1 MTAAALTNNR
11 PSPLFDRARRSAQT
25 EILDDPI
32 STGELAPILR
42 DLARFNGIMQGHRPV
57 LQWLDRAARNLPR
70 DQPLTIL
77 DIGCG
82 YGDLL
87 RAIARWSRKRGRAV
101 SLVGIDLSA
110 QVIEVARSVTPAE
123 LNVRYHAVDLF
134 NFTPAQPIDLVVTSL
149 VTHHLSDAM
158 IERFLRW
165 MEEKARRG
173 WAIYDLQRSI
183 VPFYFIALAG
193 IVLRL
198 HPVVVYDG
206 RISVARSLTKGEWE
220 ARLRAAGIPREAV
233 DLRWFMFRF
242 AIGRI
247 K

>member
-1 MTAAALTNNR
+1 MTAAALTSNR
-11 PSPLFDRARRSAQT
+11 PPPVFERTRRSTQT

-32 STGELAPILR
+32 STAELAPILR
-42 DLARFNGIMQGHRPV
+42 DLARFNGVMQGHRPV
-57 LQWLDRAARNLPR
+57 LQWLDRVTRNIPL
-70 DQPLTIL
+70 DQPLTVL

-87 RAIARWSRKRGRAV
+87 RAIGRWARKRGRTM
-101 SLVGIDLSA
+101 SLIGIDLSA
-110 QVIEVARSVTPAE
+110 QVIEVARSVTLAKE
-123 LNVRYHAVDLF
+123 NIDYHVVDIF
-134 NFTPAQPIDLVVTSL
+134 EFTPPQPVDFVVTSL

-165 MEEKARRG
+165 MEENARRG
-173 WAIYDLQRSI
+173 WVIYDLQRSI

-193 IVLRL
+193 IVLWL
-198 HPVVVYDG
+198 HPVVIYDG
-206 RISVARSLTKGEWE
+206 RVSVARSLTRREWE
-220 ARLRAAGIPREAV
+220 ARLNGAGIPRKAV
-233 DLRWFMFRF
+233 DVRWFMFRF

>member
-1 MTAAALTNNR
+1 MSPVAGRA
-11 PSPLFDRARRSAQT
+11 PPLFDRSRRSAQT

-32 STGELAPILR
+32 STAELKPILH
-42 DLARFNGIMQGHRPV
+42 DLARFNGVMQGHRPV
-57 LQWLDRAARNLPR
+57 LQWLNRATRNLPAG
-70 DQPLTIL
+70 QPLTVL

-87 RAIARWSRKRGRAV
+87 RAIRRWATMRGRDIKLIGV
-101 SLVGIDLSA
+101 DLSE
-110 QVIEVARSVTPAE
+110 QVIEVARAVTSAADE
-123 LNVRYHAVDLF
+123 IEYHAADIF
-134 NFTPAQPIDLVVTSL
+134 NFNPPGPIDFVVTSL

-165 MEEKARRG
+165 MEDNARRG
-173 WAIYDLQRSI
+173 WVIYDLQRSI

-193 IVLRL
+193 VVLRL
-198 HPVVVYDG
+198 HPVVVHDG
-206 RISVARSLTKGEWE
+206 RISVARSLTKAEWE
-220 ARLRAAGIPREAV
+220 ARLHATGIPRDAI